1 MNSHFLELATT
12 PAVAA
17 AQRRFQG
24 RSQAISSTGGPD
36 RLEEAEKEFIE
47 SRDTFY
53 LSSVTES
60 GWPYVQHRGGPA
72 GFLRVVGANTIA
84 FADYRGNRQMLTAG
98 NVSAD
103 DRVAMILMDYPQRS
117 RLKLLGHARIVAAAD
132 DPELAKL
139 VSIPGSPAAERMV
152 TVDVVAFDWNCPK
165 YITPRY
171 TKAEIETAIA
181 PLRQRVAELEDEL
194 KIARRSDLDRDPK
207 ISR

>member
-1 MNSHFLELATT
+1 MNSHFLELAST

-17 AQRRFQG
+17 AQERYQG
-24 RSQAISSTGGPD
+24 RTQAIEPTAGPD
-36 RLEEAEKEFIE
+36 VLGEPEREFIE

-72 GFLRVVGANTIA
+72 GFVRVVGENVIA
-84 FADYRGNRQMLTAG
+84 FADYRGNRQMLTTG

-117 RLKLLGHARIVAAAD
+117 RLKLLGHATVVPASE

-139 VSIPGSPAAERMV
+139 VAIPGAPAAERLV
-152 TVDVVAFDWNCPK
+152 KINVVAFDWNCPK

-171 TKAEIETAIA
+171 TKAEIEAAVA
-181 PLRQRVAELEDEL
+181 PLRQRLAELEDEL
-194 KIARRSDLDRDPK
+194 RLVKADRGRSET
-207 ISR
+207 